1 MFLDEDGHVAEGY
14 VPAFNA
20 LNIFSV
26 PQTHTVSMV
35 TQLARMPRMSVT
47 GWIHARK

>member
-26 PQTHTVSMV
+26 PQTHAVSMV
-35 TQLARMPRMSVT
+35 TRFAQFPRLSVT
-47 GWIHARK
+47 GWIHDKP